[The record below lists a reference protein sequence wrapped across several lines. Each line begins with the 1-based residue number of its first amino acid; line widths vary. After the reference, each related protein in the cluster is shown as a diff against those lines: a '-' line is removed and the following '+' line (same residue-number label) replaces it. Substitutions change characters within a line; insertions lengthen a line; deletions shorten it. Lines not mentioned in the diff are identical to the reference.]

1 MKGRN
6 EYRPRVMKARLIPLV
21 VALALFSGAANA
33 NDTSTPWAGESPA
46 KSRLIVESY
55 QFSGAGNL
63 RAGIQIKLAPGWWTY
78 WRMPGTSGMPPR
90 FDWSGSKNLAD
101 DPELVWPAPR
111 RAVAY
116 SESLNVYR
124 DEVVFPI
131 DLRPAD
137 PSKPIEL
144 HLKLAFAICKDIC
157 VPVVAEHHLTL
168 TPSSAEPDVDSE
180 NVALISAY
188 TGRAPTP
195 DPETCGLSI
204 RQVRAE
210 RDGKNVAL
218 DIKVTGL
225 SERRRPVV
233 LIEGSDFVRA
243 TDAQA
248 KPTGDIG
255 AWTVRV
261 GLGPATQLNTLAG
274 RRLRITVIDEGRALE
289 QIWVVGASGSSTS
302 GLGLTPV
309 SHRLLD
315 PPEPGAG
322 ELFSLQ

>member
-1 MKGRN
+1 MRDGVGTVIEGRN
-6 EYRPRVMKARLIPLV
+6 EYRPRVMNVRLIPLV

-33 NDTSTPWAGESPA
+33 DDTSTPWVGESPA
-46 KSRLIVESY
+46 KSRLIVESD
-55 QFSGAGNL
+55 QFVGAGDVS
-63 RAGIQIKLAPGWWTY
+63 AGIQIKLAPGWWTY

-101 DPELVWPAPR
+101 EPDLLWPTPR
-111 RAVAY
+111 RAGAY

-131 DLRPAD
+131 ALRPAD

-157 VPVVAEHHLTL
+157 MPVVADHRLTL
-168 TPSSAEPDVDSE
+168 MPSSAAPDVDSE

-204 RQVRAE
+204 RQVRAQ

-233 LIEGSDFVRA
+233 LIEAPDFVRA

-248 KPTGDIG
+248 KPSDDRG

-261 GLGPATQLNTLAG
+261 GLGPATQLNSLAG
-274 RRLRITVIDEGRALE
+274 RRIRITVIDDGRALE
-289 QIWVVGASGSSTS
+289 QIWVVGASGSSTA
-302 GLGLTPV
+302 GLGLTPI
-309 SHRLLD
+309 SHR
-315 PPEPGAG
+315 
-322 ELFSLQ
+322 

>member
-1 MKGRN
+1 MKG
-6 EYRPRVMKARLIPLV
+6 PLLPLV
-21 VALALFSGAANA
+21 VALALFSGAAKA
-33 NDTSTPWAGESPA
+33 DEASTPWAGESPA

-55 QFSGAGNL
+55 QFVGAGNL

-78 WRMPGTSGMPPR
+78 SGMPPR
-90 FDWSGSKNLAD
+90 FDWSGSKNLAGE
-101 DPELVWPAPR
+101 PELLWPAPR

-116 SESLNVYR
+116 SERLNVYR

-131 DLRPAD
+131 ELRPAD

-157 VPVVAEHHLTL
+157 VPVVAEHRLTL
-168 TPSSAEPDVDSE
+168 MPSSGRPDVDVQ

-195 DPETCGLSI
+195 DPESCGLTI

-233 LIEGSDFVRA
+233 LIEAPGFVRA
-243 TDAQA
+243 TDAEA
-248 KPTGDIG
+248 KPSEDRGT
-255 AWTVRV
+255 WTVRV
-261 GLGPATQLNTLAG
+261 DLGPATELNTLTG
-274 RRLRITVIDEGRALE
+274 RRIRITVIDEGRALE
-289 QIWVVGASGSSTS
+289 QIWVVGASGSSTA

-309 SHRLLD
+309 SRGLLD
-315 PPEPGAG
+315 PPEPDART
-322 ELFSLQ
+322 LFSLE